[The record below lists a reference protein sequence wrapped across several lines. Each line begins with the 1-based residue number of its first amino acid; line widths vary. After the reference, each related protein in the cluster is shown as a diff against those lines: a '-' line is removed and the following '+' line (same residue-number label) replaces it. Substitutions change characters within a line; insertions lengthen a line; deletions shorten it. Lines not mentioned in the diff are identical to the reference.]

1 MIPEMQMN
9 PIPKSYLYHFT
20 IVNEDIK
27 DAMDPAGRREE
38 ELIRMIPAA
47 SLRVGRDRLSLAS
60 KPIGSEKTGHA
71 AIKPAPCSLETVPQ
85 LGRG

>member
-20 IVNEDIK
+20 LVNEDIK

-47 SLRVGRDRLSLAS
+47 PLRVGRDRYRLLPS
-60 KPIGSEKTGHA
+60 
-71 AIKPAPCSLETVPQ
+71 Q
-85 LGRG
+85 LGPKKRGMRP